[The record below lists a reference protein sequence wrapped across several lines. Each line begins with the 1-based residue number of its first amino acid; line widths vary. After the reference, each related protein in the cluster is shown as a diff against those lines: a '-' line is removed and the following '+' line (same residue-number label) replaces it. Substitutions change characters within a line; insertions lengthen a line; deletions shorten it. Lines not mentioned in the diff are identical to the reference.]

1 MIPYDDLVA
10 ALSNWRAKQ
19 GLPGGALA
27 ATPAPTATS
36 GSGPASK
43 SGPKSAPPG
52 APPKAV
58 AAAPVAD
65 AYDVD
70 DAALLEEA
78 SYDSGDDATSIG
90 EVPSPSDGL
99 TNDMTLDEDMPRRS
113 GSGPSK
119 KTW

>member
-19 GLPGGALA
+19 GLPGGTLA

-43 SGPKSAPPG
+43 SGPKSAPPS
-52 APPKAV
+52 
-58 AAAPVAD
+58 AAAPVVD

-78 SYDSGDDATSIG
+78 SYDSGEDATSIG
-90 EVPSPSDGL
+90 EMPSPNDGL
-99 TNDMTLDEDMPRRS
+99 TGDMTLDESMSRRS
-113 GSGPSK
+113 GSGPAK
-119 KTW
+119 KPSW